1 MIIVG
6 VDGSAPARAAV
17 EWAADDALRM
27 HEPLRIVHA
36 VDRSLYQIAEFPIA
50 EWPDALIRGGEKA
63 LAEALAVAHERQPSV
78 EATTRLLEGA
88 PAQVLQEEG
97 QGAVEVVVGSR
108 GLGGFAGALL
118 GSVSAHV
125 AGQVHCP
132 VVVVRG
138 ETGRQRGLITVGVD
152 DSPACEPAL
161 PYAFEQA
168 RLRGSAIR
176 AVYAWNMP
184 VYAFAPGPHD
194 MDAIRQAACEII
206 EEHLERYKKEYPQV
220 SVTEDVRAAH
230 PVDALRRA
238 SAESD
243 LLVIGSHGHSA
254 LALVFVGSV
263 RRGVLHHAHCP
274 VAVVRAP

>member
-27 HEPLRIVHA
+27 HQPLRIVHA
-36 VDRSLYQIAEFPIA
+36 VDRSPYQIAKFPTA

-78 EATTRLLEGA
+78 EATTRLLEGT
-88 PAQVLQEEG
+88 PAQVLQDEG
-97 QGAVEVVVGSR
+97 RDATEIVVGSR

-118 GSVSAHV
+118 GSVSGHV
-125 AGQVHCP
+125 AGQAPCP

-138 ETGRQRGLITVGVD
+138 ETGRRHDLITVGVD

-194 MDAIRQAACEII
+194 MDAIRQAACEVID
-206 EEHLERYKKEYPQV
+206 EHLERYKKEYPQV
-220 SVTEDVRAAH
+220 SVTEEVRAAH

-243 LLVIGSHGHSA
+243 LLVIGSHGHGA
-254 LALVFVGSV
+254 LASVFVGSV
-263 RRGVLHHAHCP
+263 RRGVLHHAQCP
-274 VAVVRAP
+274 VAVVRAR

>member
-27 HEPLRIVHA
+27 HEPLRIIHA
-36 VDRSLYQIAEFPIA
+36 VDRSPYQIAKFPTA

-78 EATTRLLEGA
+78 EATTRMLEGS
-88 PAQVLQEEG
+88 PAQVLRDEG
-97 QGAVEVVVGSR
+97 QDAAEIVVGSR

-118 GSVSAHV
+118 GSTGVNV
-125 AGQVHCP
+125 AGRAPCP

-138 ETGRQRGLITVGVD
+138 ETGRRHGVVTVGVD
-152 DSPACEPAL
+152 DTSSCEPAL

-168 RLRGSAIR
+168 RLRGSALR
-176 AVYAWNMP
+176 AVFAWDMP

-194 MDAIRQAACEII
+194 MDAIRQAACEVID
-206 EEHLERYKKEYPQV
+206 EHLERYKKEYPQV
-220 SVTEDVRAAH
+220 SVTEEVRASH

-243 LLVIGSHGHSA
+243 LVVVGSHGQGA
-254 LALVFVGSV
+254 LASMFLGSV
-263 RRGVLHHAHCP
+263 SRGVLHHAQCP
-274 VAVVRAP
+274 VAVVRAR